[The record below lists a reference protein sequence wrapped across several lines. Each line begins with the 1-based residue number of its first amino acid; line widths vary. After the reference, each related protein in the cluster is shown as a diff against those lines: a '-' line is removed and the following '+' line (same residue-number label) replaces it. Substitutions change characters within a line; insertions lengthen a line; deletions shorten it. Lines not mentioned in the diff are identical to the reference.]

1 MKKDFSPFDST
12 MWREN
17 IEQDKENQLYRQL
30 FDWIAEHPG
39 LIATVTGAASFLLL
53 LWGNAFQCGRAL
65 FFGVPISE
73 VPSAISIEKILVGI
87 ILASF
92 FLISNFLSY
101 KTLQRA
107 HGVCE
112 IARTALFQVG
122 VSVVGTVLLILLIS
136 LFFLPLGSIS
146 KCSLIEHILSVLF
159 LAFLFWVVI
168 CGMGFSF
175 ACSDKIWD
183 CWEKRSGRNMKKRN
197 KDLDNPKIVRDT
209 SSNLDSSNMASAST
223 LASSLGRFFLLCG
236 VCIVLATTTFLLL
249 GAWVAC
255 TNTGGASVVTAAD
268 FFDETTDSENAQ
280 SGDSEAQEEKLVIFY
295 DSERVCVEECCVNED
310 GSVSFRRG
318 AYEWI
323 RREDLKFVTVFGRIF
338 PR

>member
-122 VSVVGTVLLILLIS
+122 VSVVGTVLLILLI
-136 LFFLPLGSIS
+136 I
-146 KCSLIEHILSVLF
+146 F
-159 LAFLFWVVI
+159 LAFRKYFKMLFDRAYLIRSISCIFVL
-168 CGMGFSF
+168 G
-175 ACSDKIWD
+175 SDLWH
-183 CWEKRSGRNMKKRN
+183 
-197 KDLDNPKIVRDT
+197 
-209 SSNLDSSNMASAST
+209 
-223 LASSLGRFFLLCG
+223 G
-236 VCIVLATTTFLLL
+236 VLFRVL
-249 GAWVAC
+249 
-255 TNTGGASVVTAAD
+255 
-268 FFDETTDSENAQ
+268 
-280 SGDSEAQEEKLVIFY
+280 
-295 DSERVCVEECCVNED
+295 
-310 GSVSFRRG
+310 
-318 AYEWI
+318 
-323 RREDLKFVTVFGRIF
+323 
-338 PR
+338 